1 MNDEIKGGIGTVTL
15 TSLGYTNKKTLHPQ
29 RAARLRA
36 RELREMAQNIR
47 DFVATGQVEKWKEEQ
62 RSQRGKLLSKEGI
75 VSVGMDK
82 HDGQRLIAEAER
94 LELLADLTLEHI
106 GIND

>member
-1 MNDEIKGGIGTVTL
+1 MT
-15 TSLGYTNKKTLHPQ
+15 PQ
-29 RAARLRA
+29 RAARSRA
-36 RELREMAQNIR
+36 KELREWAKGIR
-47 DFVATGQVEKWKEEQ
+47 DFVAMGQVEKWKEEQ

-82 HDGQRLIAEAER
+82 RDGQRLIQEAER
-94 LELLADLTLEHI
+94 MELLAKLTLEQI

>member
-1 MNDEIKGGIGTVTL
+1 MNEELKGGIGTVTL
-15 TSLGYTNKKTLHPQ
+15 TSLGYTRTKTPQ
-29 RAARLRA
+29 RAARSRA
-36 RELREMAQNIR
+36 KELREVAQNIR
-47 DFVATGQVEKWKEEQ
+47 DFVAMGQVEKWKEEQ

-94 LELLADLTLEHI
+94 MELLADLTLEQI